1 MIKIIREHITEENI
15 KVHERAEKHIK
26 SLEEMKTKLASFG
39 SKKDMNNTTTENI
52 SELNKKVNETVAI
65 INQNK
70 DILKDIKRK
79 FSRYVINSNEEKS
92 KKDKFDLKKNK
103 FEAIYNEMK
112 ATSEV
117 LNNLENAET
126 TQKTYT
132 RRKQNTKEFYF
143 KEAEKKEKK
152 LNEIKEIKKE
162 IIGFGERIL
171 KEQNAIQNE
180 LKEIK
185 NVNKLLMLNTSKSV
199 ADEISKNTQNS
210 EKLKDEV
217 LKELKKNKRYN

>member
-112 ATSEV
+112 ATSEIYD
-117 LNNLENAET
+117 ENEKAKKVMIDIESSI
-126 TQKTYT
+126 
-132 RRKQNTKEFYF
+132 KEIQE